1 MVGGMKDISLPF
13 EQRNLPREYDKT
25 KKVLPLSQTV
35 NILTRTN
42 ETLYLCD
49 ICNEKYK
56 SWSGLKLHQKN
67 CTQSTR
73 IWILLHPWKT
83 H

>member
-1 MVGGMKDISLPF
+1 MKDISLPF

-56 SWSGLKLHQKN
+56 S
-67 CTQSTR
+67 
-73 IWILLHPWKT
+73 
-83 H
+83 